1 MASKHPAAIQNP
13 DHGVPRWNTNQVR
26 TLAREVDW
34 DDLRALLHVAD
45 QHSFRAAVET
55 SRLSL
60 NTLRRRIERLE
71 ARIGTSLFR
80 RSRSGVVPT
89 DIGLMLARAAREMA
103 DAALSADGEA
113 ESEGA
118 ANVLIHP
125 GELTIGCT
133 EGLGS
138 LWLTPRL
145 NDLSP
150 QLANLTVSLQLDYDV
165 ARDRSDAVD
174 VGLVFGAPQRP
185 DLVRARLATVHYML
199 FASEAYIRKY
209 GAMTSL
215 DQFRDHRFV
224 EQSGPGLNPGLI
236 KYLVG
241 SDWPEGFM
249 PIRSNSALSVYWA
262 VVNGSGIAALP
273 TYARAISKHVI
284 PLDVP
289 LPIRFDLWYYYHAEA
304 RHSPA
309 VRATIDWLKE
319 AFDPVA
325 YPWFADNFVHPHD
338 FERGKTG
345 KVVRLFQGLLDSQ
358 N

>member
-1 MASKHPAAIQNP
+1 MASKRPATIQNP
-13 DHGVPRWNTNQVR
+13 DHGVPHWNASHVR
-26 TLAREVDW
+26 TIARDLDW
-34 DDLRALLHVAD
+34 DDLRTLLLVTEHR
-45 QHSFRAAVET
+45 SFRAAADS

-60 NTLRRRIERLE
+60 NTLRRRVERLE
-71 ARIGTSLFR
+71 LRIGTKLLG

-89 DIGLMLARAAREMA
+89 DIGLMLMRAAREMA
-103 DAALSADGEA
+103 GAALSAEGEG
-113 ESEGA
+113 E
-118 ANVLIHP
+118 ANVLVQP

-138 LWLTPRL
+138 VWLTPRL

-150 QLANLTVSLQLDYDV
+150 QLPELTISLQLDYD
-165 ARDRSDAVD
+165 AGRDRSDAVD
-174 VGLVFGAPQRP
+174 VGIAFSEPQRR
-185 DLVRARLATVHYML
+185 DLVRAKLATLHYML
-199 FASEAYIRKY
+199 FASEAYIRRR

-215 DQFRDHRFV
+215 DQYRGHQFV
-224 EQSGPGLNPGLI
+224 EQSGPGLHPGLI

-273 TYARAISKHVI
+273 TYSRAVSKHII

-289 LPIRFDLWYYYHAEA
+289 LPLRFDLWYYYHAEA

-309 VRATIDWLKE
+309 VRATVDWLKA
-319 AFDPVA
+319 AFDPVV
-325 YPWFADNFVHPHD
+325 YPWFADQFIHPRE
-338 FERGKTG
+338 FERGRVG
-345 KVVRLFQGLLDSQ
+345 KVVPLFDGFLDRRG
-358 N
+358 

>member
-13 DHGVPRWNTNQVR
+13 DHGVPPWNASHVR
-26 TLAREVDW
+26 TLARDLDW
-34 DDLRALLHVAD
+34 DDLRALLLVTDH
-45 QHSFRAAVET
+45 QSFRSAAES

-71 ARIGTSLFR
+71 SRIGTKLLG

-103 DAALSADGEA
+103 GAALAVEGDGE
-113 ESEGA
+113 

-145 NDLSP
+145 SALFP
-150 QLANLTVSLQLDYDV
+150 QLSDLTVSLQLDYDV
-165 ARDRSDAVD
+165 ARDRSDRVD
-174 VGLVFGAPQRP
+174 VGIAFDAPQRP
-185 DLVRARLATVHYML
+185 DLVRARLATIHYSL
-199 FASEAYIRKY
+199 FASEAYIRRK
-209 GAMTSL
+209 GLLTSL
-215 DQFRDHRFV
+215 DQFREHQFV

-236 KYLVG
+236 KFLVG
-241 SDWPEGFM
+241 SEWPDDFM
-249 PIRSNSALSVYWA
+249 PMRSNSGLSVFWA
-262 VVNGSGIAALP
+262 VVNGAGIAALP
-273 TYARAISKHVI
+273 TYLRSISKNII

-289 LPIRFDLWYYYHAEA
+289 LPMRFDLWYYYHAEA

-309 VRATIDWLKE
+309 VRATIDWLKA
-319 AFDPVA
+319 AFDPVQH
-325 YPWFADNFVHPHD
+325 PWFADHFLHPRD
-338 FERGKTG
+338 FERERAG
-345 KVVRLFQGLLDSQ
+345 KVVPLFEGLLEPRG
-358 N
+358 

>member
-1 MASKHPAAIQNP
+1 MASKQPAAIQNP
-13 DHGVPRWNTNQVR
+13 DHGVPRWNATHVR
-26 TLAREVDW
+26 TLVRDLDW
-34 DDLRALLHVAD
+34 DDLRALLLVTEH
-45 QHSFRAAVET
+45 HSFRAAADS

-71 ARIGTSLFR
+71 DRIGTKLLG

-103 DAALSADGEA
+103 GAALSAEA
-113 ESEGA
+113 EGDSE
-118 ANVLIHP
+118 ANVLINP

-145 NDLSP
+145 GELSP
-150 QLANLTVSLQLDYDV
+150 TLSNLTVSLQLDYDV
-165 ARDRSDAVD
+165 ARDRSEVVD
-174 VGLVFGAPQRP
+174 VGVAFSEPHRR
-185 DLVRARLATVHYML
+185 DLVRAKLATIHYML
-199 FASEAYIRKY
+199 FASEAYIRRN

-215 DQFRDHRFV
+215 DQFRDHQFV

-241 SDWPEGFM
+241 SDWPDGFM

-262 VVNGSGIAALP
+262 VVNGAGIAALP
-273 TYARAISKHVI
+273 TYARAVSKHLI

-289 LPIRFDLWYYYHAEA
+289 LPLRFDLWYYFHAEA

-309 VRATIDWLKE
+309 IRSTIDWLKT
-319 AFDPVA
+319 AFDPDL
-325 YPWFADNFVHPHD
+325 YPWFADQFVHPRD
-338 FERGKTG
+338 FEKNRTG
-345 KVVRLFQGLLDSQ
+345 KVVRLFEGLLDPRK
-358 N
+358 